1 MFSMATANWRNR
13 IASERVLSLA
23 LIAIAMLGLSAVILA
38 RLAGY
43 PDLADAFWWIAT
55 APVAAGLAV
64 SIIRDLLARRLG
76 VDAIALLSMVG
87 ALALDQPL
95 AVRSSR

>member
-1 MFSMATANWRNR
+1 
-13 IASERVLSLA
+13 
-23 LIAIAMLGLSAVILA
+23 LSAGILA

-43 PDLADAFWWIAT
+43 PDLADAFCWVAT

-64 SIIRDLLARRLG
+64 SIIRDLLAKRLG

-95 AVRSSR
+95 SVRSSR